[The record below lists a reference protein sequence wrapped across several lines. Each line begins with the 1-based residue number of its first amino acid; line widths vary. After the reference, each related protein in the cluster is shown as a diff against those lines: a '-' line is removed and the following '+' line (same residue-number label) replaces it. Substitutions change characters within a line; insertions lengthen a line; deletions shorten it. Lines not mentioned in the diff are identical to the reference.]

1 MQTDKPTD
9 EQAPNTPPEQ
19 QRSPRA
25 RMQALQ
31 AIPERQRT
39 EAEWDEL
46 NELEIMLAPGNREGA
61 PDPNPRH
68 GHHSPSGGRPK
79 QGGVPGGGGNPGGG
93 GHHRKQGKNFQR
105 RRPKGGPQGGGQQG

>member
-105 RRPKGGPQGGGQQG
+105 RRPTGGPQGGGQQG